1 MVSIRGI
8 HDWFV
13 GHPMV
18 GDAVLA
24 FVLWIPASAGTMT
37 THPSLPRLAWS
48 LLYVAPL
55 IWRRTRPDVAAAGVA
70 LACLIQLFVQDGPNG
85 GDFCVPLVIHA
96 VIAHGSPRR
105 ARWWLWA
112 ALAGS
117 VAAGTRW
124 AIGDLFAYSRTTR
137 ETVINGIV
145 LAVVCAVTVLMAW
158 YAGRFARER
167 RLHIDQLRQRADDL
181 ERERDQRVRLATQEE
196 RTRIAREMHDIVAHS
211 LSVIVVQADG
221 GAYLAHHE
229 DAGDAVARLDA
240 SGKALDTI
248 AETARR
254 ALTETRRLVGVLR
267 DDSGTTPELA
277 PSRGLGELPGLIAE
291 TRRALPVTLTVE
303 GDPQAHPPL
312 PEGADLAAYRVVQ
325 ESLTNVIKHAGPAA
339 TASVTVTHRP
349 DSVEI
354 LVLDDGRGS
363 VGTAD
368 DGAGHGLVGMR
379 ERVAAWGGT
388 LEARD
393 RLDGGFQVRAVIP
406 TEH

>member
-1 MVSIRGI
+1 M
-8 HDWFV
+8 HDWIARR
-13 GHPMV
+13 PMV
-18 GDAVLA
+18 WDAVLA
-24 FVLWIPASAGTMT
+24 LILWLPAAAGVMSSTYSVL
-37 THPSLPRLAWS
+37 RLLWS
-48 LLYVAPL
+48 LLYVIPL
-55 IWRRTRPDVAAAGVA
+55 IWRRTRPDVAALGVA

-85 GDFCVPLVIHA
+85 GDLCVPVVIYA
-96 VIAHGSPRR
+96 VIAYGSPRR
-105 ARWWLWA
+105 ARWWLWT

-117 VAAGTRW
+117 VAAGLRW
-124 AIGDLFAYSRTTR
+124 SITDSFVIHRTTR
-137 ETVINGIV
+137 EFIVNTVA
-145 LAVVCAVTVLMAW
+145 LTMVCAVIVLMAW

-167 RLHIDQLRQRADDL
+167 RLHVEQLRRRADDL

-196 RTRIAREMHDIVAHS
+196 RARIAREMHDIVAHS

-229 DAGDAVARLDA
+229 DAGDAATRLDA

-267 DDSGTTPELA
+267 DDSDTTPELA
-277 PSRGLGELPGLIAE
+277 PSRGLAELPGLIAE

-303 GDPQAHPPL
+303 GDPDSHPPL

-325 ESLTNVIKHAGPAA
+325 ESLTNVLKHAGPAA
-339 TASVTVTHRP
+339 TARVRISHSP
-349 DSVEI
+349 EAVEI
-354 LVLDDGRGS
+354 QVSDDGRG
-363 VGTAD
+363 TAGATD

>member
-1 MVSIRGI
+1 M
-8 HDWFV
+8 
-13 GHPMV
+13 
-18 GDAVLA
+18 ATA
-24 FVLWIPASAGTMT
+24 T
-37 THPSLPRLAWS
+37 TLPHFLWS
-48 LLYVAPL
+48 LLFTMPL
-55 IWRRTRPDVAAAGVA
+55 IWRRTRPDVAAGGVA
-70 LACLIQLFVQDGPNG
+70 LACLIQLAVWPGPIS
-85 GDFCVPLVIHA
+85 GDLCVPIVIYA
-96 VIAHGSPRR
+96 VVAYGQPRR
-105 ARWWLWA
+105 AKWWLWL

-117 VAAGTRW
+117 VAAGLFWTLDDGFLTRHSMRT
-124 AIGDLFAYSRTTR
+124 AIFSIMT
-137 ETVINGIV
+137 ETI
-145 LAVVCAVTVLMAW
+145 VCAVIVLMAW

-167 RLHIDQLRQRADDL
+167 RLNIDQLRRRAEDL

-229 DAGDAVARLDA
+229 EAGDAATRLEA
-240 SGKALDTI
+240 SGRALDTV

-267 DDSGTTPELA
+267 DDSDEPAELA
-277 PSRGLGELPGLIAE
+277 PSQGLAELPELIAE
-291 TRRALPVTLTVE
+291 TRRALPVTLEVV
-303 GDPQAHPPL
+303 GDPDSHPPL

-325 ESLTNVIKHAGPAA
+325 ESLTNTLKHAGPAA
-339 TASVTVTHRP
+339 TAAVTITHGP
-349 DSVEI
+349 ESVEI
-354 LVLDDGRGS
+354 LVVDDGRGTE
-363 VGTAD
+363 GAAD

-406 TEH
+406 VEH